1 MKVLLRKLIF
11 TLLAS
16 VLSTGIV
23 MAIETPVNSDSYQ
36 KQENLMF
43 NLKME

>member
-1 MKVLLRKLIF
+1 LVF
-11 TLLAS
+11 TLLAAG
-16 VLSTGIV
+16 LSTGII